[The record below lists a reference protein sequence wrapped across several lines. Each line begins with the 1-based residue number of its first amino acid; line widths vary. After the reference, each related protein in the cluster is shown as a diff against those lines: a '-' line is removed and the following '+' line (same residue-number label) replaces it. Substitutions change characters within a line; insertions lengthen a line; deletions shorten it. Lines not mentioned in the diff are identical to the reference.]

1 MAPLDTRGQG
11 SVSQLMG
18 KFLAD
23 LLLAINQFYTEVL
36 NHRPIGVIGDF
47 QLSDERQTVQ
57 D

>member
-11 SVSQLMG
+11 SVSHLMG